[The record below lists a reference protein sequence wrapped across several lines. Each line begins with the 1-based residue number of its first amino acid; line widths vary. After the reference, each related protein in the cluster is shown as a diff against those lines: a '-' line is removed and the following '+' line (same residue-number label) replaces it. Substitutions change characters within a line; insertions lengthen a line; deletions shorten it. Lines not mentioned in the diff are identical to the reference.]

1 MAPRLRW
8 WSRARPGGRLAAQV
22 CRPTRDGP
30 GIRNYV
36 HVWDPAAAHP
46 AAIERCDS
54 ILVGPKRSL
63 SLEDGIR
70 SALDWMPVRDEL
82 VKD

>member
-1 MAPRLRW
+1 MPPDTRRPGHPEL
-8 WSRARPGGRLAAQV
+8 RARLGSR
-22 CRPTRDGP
+22 
-30 GIRNYV
+30 
-36 HVWDPAAAHP
+36 AAHP